1 MARVASVFYLVIVRK
16 LERAIRVPPPPLL
29 PFIHLF
35 CSRLNFLDE
44 RLLESL
50 MTKLFTPFVVSS
62 VIGIGW

>member
-16 LERAIRVPPPPLL
+16 LERAIRVFPAPL

-50 MTKLFTPFVVSS
+50 MRKLFTPFVVSS
-62 VIGIGW
+62 VICIGW

>member
-16 LERAIRVPPPPLL
+16 LERAIRVSSPPL

-62 VIGIGW
+62 VICIGW